1 MRVFLLTKSPQ
12 SERTRLCLQLIA
24 RSPDAVIYLAGD
36 AVYSLLGDGESLAN
50 GSGPDSQANR
60 SSQSG
65 QALTAATSVPAHRIF
80 ACMEDLQARGV
91 CPDGKAVVLDDFY
104 DRLVE
109 DIMKDGSRVYSF

>member
-1 MRVFLLTKSPQ
+1 MRIFLLTKSPQ

-24 RSPDAVIYLAGD
+24 RSPDAVVYLAGD
-36 AVYSLLGDGESLAN
+36 AVYNLIGDGESLTISACPN
-50 GSGPDSQANR
+50 SQA
-60 SSQSG
+60 SQTG
-65 QALTAATSVPAHRIF
+65 QALTAAPLPANRVF
-80 ACMEDLQARGV
+80 ACREDLQARGV

>member
-1 MRVFLLTKSPQ
+1 MTKSPQ

-24 RSPDAVIYLAGD
+24 RSPDAVVYLAGD

-50 GSGPDSQANR
+50 GSGPDSKANQ

-65 QALTAATSVPAHRIF
+65 QAGQALAAMFVPAHRIF
-80 ACMEDLQARGV
+80 ACREDLQARGV

>member
-1 MRVFLLTKSPQ
+1 MRIFLLTKSPQ

-24 RSPDAVIYLAGD
+24 RSSDAVVYLAGD
-36 AVYSLLGDGESLAN
+36 AVYSLLGDGECLAI
-50 GSGPDSQANR
+50 GPANQTGQA
-60 SSQSG
+60 G
-65 QALTAATSVPAHRIF
+65 QALASASVPIHRIF
-80 ACMEDLQARGV
+80 VCREDLLARGV

>member
-1 MRVFLLTKSPQ
+1 MRIFLLTKSPQ

-24 RSPDAVIYLAGD
+24 RSQDAVVYLAGD
-36 AVYSLLGDGESLAN
+36 AVYSLLGDGESLAIGASPAN
-50 GSGPDSQANR
+50 QSRQTGQA
-60 SSQSG
+60 G
-65 QALTAATSVPAHRIF
+65 QALASASVPIHRIF
-80 ACMEDLQARGV
+80 VCREDLLARGV